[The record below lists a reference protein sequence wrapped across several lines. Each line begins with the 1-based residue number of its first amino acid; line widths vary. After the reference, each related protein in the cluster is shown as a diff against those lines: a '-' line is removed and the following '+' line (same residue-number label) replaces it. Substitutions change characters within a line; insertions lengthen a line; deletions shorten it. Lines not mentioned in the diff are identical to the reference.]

1 MDPDP
6 MTSDAMEDILV
17 MLVALV
23 AASAAC
29 DALVNATDKLPV
41 SSAPIIANIL
51 FISLFDGP
59 SRIN

>member
-1 MDPDP
+1 M
-6 MTSDAMEDILV
+6 SDVIDDILV

-29 DALVNATDKLPV
+29 DALVNATDKPPV